1 MDSNKKTFEMEK
13 NILYDFSTFIA
24 SIVTGILLAV
34 KSNSKKLNLQRGGRV
49 ESVPASTSASTPTS
63 ASSVPASTSSVPA
76 STSSVPVSTPATK
89 KENLTEPDGWMQSFF
104 AVVDIINKT
113 LLNSVNNL
121 AIKTVDG
128 IVQHTLGDL
137 GKDPKE
143 TILDKLNYATNILS
157 QMANDPEVQEA
168 LTGLSQQLT
177 AMSLQTLET
186 VQPQINQILE
196 KAVDTLNQTAN
207 KSAKGLMDSG
217 MNFVTSLIGN
227 IPVYGGIVSIVMAF
241 LRGFNDAAYAASP
254 GVKLSSDSFVTAF
267 NTALK
272 MIQDFNEAANAL
284 GQKIDIVSTAV
295 RGLSTSAASIPTSI
309 KSPVSVPVLPVPVP
323 TLSKSVPVPTLSVP
337 VPTLS
342 VPVPK
347 SVPALPV
354 PKQKGGAKLHKR
366 INHITRRLKKTIHRF
381 INNKKFTR
389 KV

>member
-34 KSNSKKLNLQRGGRV
+34 KSNSKKLNLQRGGGG
-49 ESVPASTSASTPTS
+49 ESVPATTA
-63 ASSVPASTSSVPA
+63 
-76 STSSVPVSTPATK
+76 K

-104 AVVDIINKT
+104 LVVDKINKT
-113 LLNSVNNL
+113 LLNSANNL

-177 AMSLQTLET
+177 AMSLQTLGT

-227 IPVYGGIVSIVMAF
+227 IPVYGGIVSLVMAF

-254 GVKLSSDSFVTAF
+254 GVKLSSDSFFTAF

-284 GQKIDIVSTAV
+284 GNKIDIVSTAV

-309 KSPVSVPVLPVPVP
+309 KNPVA
-323 TLSKSVPVPTLSVP
+323 VPTLSVP
-337 VPTLS
+337 KPTLPVPVSALS
-342 VPVPK
+342 VPV
-347 SVPALPV
+347 SVSVPVPALPTSVPAPALPV
-354 PKQKGGAKLHKR
+354 PVPVPAKKGGAKLRKR

>member
-1 MDSNKKTFEMEK
+1 MDSNKKTFETEK

-34 KSNSKKLNLQRGGRV
+34 KSNSKKLNLQRGGV
-49 ESVPASTSASTPTS
+49 GESVPATASTSATT
-63 ASSVPASTSSVPA
+63 A
-76 STSSVPVSTPATK
+76 K
-89 KENLTEPDGWMQSFF
+89 KDNLTEPDGWMQSFF
-104 AVVDIINKT
+104 VVVDKINKT
-113 LLNSVNNL
+113 LLNSANNL

-177 AMSLQTLET
+177 AMSLQTLGT

-227 IPVYGGIVSIVMAF
+227 IPVYGGIVSLVMAF

-284 GQKIDIVSTAV
+284 GNKIDIVSTAV

-309 KSPVSVPVLPVPVP
+309 KIPVSVPVPALPVPALP
-323 TLSKSVPVPTLSVP
+323 
-337 VPTLS
+337 
-342 VPVPK
+342 
-347 SVPALPV
+347 VPALPV
-354 PKQKGGAKLHKR
+354 PKQNGGAKLRKR